1 MSNAPTT
8 GTVKADMVLAVDLDG
23 TLLKS
28 DMLYESFWSA
38 ASKDWRSAL
47 AAVKA
52 LSKGKAALKR
62 ELAGASDVVVE
73 TLPYDDEV
81 IEHIR
86 AWRTAGGKTALVT
99 ASDQGLANRVA
110 AHLGLFDDVHGS
122 DGTNNLKG
130 NTKAA
135 FLTDHY
141 GAKAYAY
148 MGDHEAD
155 LSVWAGAGRA
165 VTVNASAEL
174 RAKAEALGV
183 EVEHL
188 GTAETDYKPYL
199 KALRPHQWLK
209 NILVFLPMLLGHQLN
224 FAALFTS
231 FLAFCAFSLVASSVY
246 VLNDLLDLA
255 ADRAH
260 PRKCK
265 RPFASGTLPIAHG
278 TGLAAGLFGAG
289 FVLSVLISPL
299 FLFVMLCY
307 YAMTTGYSLYFKR
320 RMVID
325 ICVLAGLYTMR
336 IIAGGVASSV
346 PLSVWLLAF
355 SVFLFFSL
363 AAVKRQAELV
373 DMAKAGKLSTS
384 GRGYH
389 VDDLSIISQMALASG
404 YVSVLVLAL
413 YMTSPQVSLL
423 YSNPSVL
430 WGICLVLLFWVS
442 WIVMTTHRGEMHD
455 DPIVFAVKDRISRIC
470 GLLAVGFAMGG
481 ALS

>member
-1 MSNAPTT
+1 MSEPEQT
-8 GTVKADMVLAVDLDG
+8 ADILAVDLDG

-38 ASKDWRSAL
+38 AARDWRSAL
-47 AAVKA
+47 RAIGA
-52 LSKGKAALKR
+52 LAGGKAALKR
-62 ELAGASDVVVE
+62 AMSDASEVVVE
-73 TLPYDDEV
+73 TLPYNEDV
-81 IEHIR
+81 LAYIH
-86 AWRTAGGKTALVT
+86 AHKAAGGQVVLVT
-99 ASDQGLANRVA
+99 ATDQALADRVA
-110 AHLGLFDDVHGS
+110 AHLGLFDAVYGS
-122 DGTNNLKG
+122 DGQRNLKG
-130 NTKAA
+130 ENKAK
-135 FLTDHY
+135 FLVETY
-141 GAKAYAY
+141 GERGFAY

-155 LSVWAGAGRA
+155 LAVWKHAAKA
-165 VTVNASAEL
+165 VTVNAPVEL
-174 RAKAEALGV
+174 RNKAAGV
-183 EVEHL
+183 CQDVTHL
-188 GTAETDYKPYL
+188 GQSALDKTPYV

-209 NILVFLPMLLGHQLN
+209 NILVFLPMLLAHELTFGA
-224 FAALFTS
+224 FASSL
-231 FLAFCAFSLVASSVY
+231 LAFVAFSLVASSVY

-265 RPFASGTLPIAHG
+265 RPFASGSLPIAHG

-289 FVLSVLISPL
+289 FILSLLAGPL
-299 FLFVMLCY
+299 FLFVMVCY

-336 IIAGGVASSV
+336 IIAGGVAAAI

-355 SVFLFFSL
+355 SIFLFFAL

-373 DMAKAGKLSTS
+373 DTMKAGKLGAT

-389 VDDLSIISQMALASG
+389 VDDLAIISQMALASG
-404 YVSVLVLAL
+404 YISVLVLAL
-413 YMTSPQVSLL
+413 YMNSAQVVLL
-423 YSNPSVL
+423 YPNPQIL

-442 WIVMTTHRGEMHD
+442 WIVMTTHRGDMHD

-470 GLLAVGFAMGG
+470 GLLVVGFTVGG
-481 ALS
+481 ALF